1 MDNRF
6 TKRAQRVIIEAQKE
20 AKELNHDYVGT
31 EHLLLGL
38 LSLNEGVAAEALK
51 IIGVDPRKLRTHII
65 NMVGEGDN
73 VLLTGER
80 PMTPRA
86 KRVLSLAVKEANEL
100 GHNFVGTEHIL
111 LGLIRENEGIA
122 NQVLKGA
129 GLSRG
134 KIKKTVLNLLGQ
146 AGFQGGGEMSLG
158 SPGQGKKSSKTP
170 ALDTYGKDLTKL
182 ASEGKLDPVIGREQE
197 IQRLI
202 QILSRRTKHNPV
214 LVGDAGVG
222 KTAVVEGL
230 AQQISDNNIPELL
243 RDKRLITLDLAG
255 MIAGTKYRGEF
266 EKRLKK
272 AMKEISREK
281 GKILL
286 FIDELHTVI
295 GAGAAEGAMDASNIL
310 KPALSRGEL
319 QCIGATTIDEYRKHI
334 ENDAALARRFQMIM
348 LDPPS
353 VDETIK
359 ILKGLRDRYEA
370 HHQVEFPDETLEAAV
385 RLSQRFVTDRFLP
398 DKAIDV
404 IDEAGSRIRLD
415 SSVQPEKLKELE
427 SEKAAVTKEKKAA
440 IASQEFEKA
449 ADLRDEEKKLEDKL
463 KKEKERWESRK
474 NEGSSSVTPEI
485 VADIISEWTGIPVS
499 KMTEKESNR
508 LLNME
513 QELHKRIIGQDE
525 AVTKIAKA
533 IRRSRTGLKDARK
546 PIGSFLFLGPT
557 GVGKTELAR
566 TLAKYLFGDS
576 EALVRMD
583 MSEFMEK
590 FSVSRLIGS
599 PPGYVGYEEGGTL
612 TEAVRRKPY
621 SVILLDEI
629 EKAHPEVFNI
639 LLQIFDNG
647 QITDN
652 LGHKVVFRN
661 TVIIMTSNLGAREL
675 KSKGLGFQKGGQTAM
690 DYRDIKDRIME
701 ETKKIFTPE
710 FINRLDNMVVFH
722 PLEKKH
728 VTKIAGLLLDELKAK
743 LKEQDIQFKV
753 DNEVTDFIA
762 EKGFDP
768 EYGARPLQRTIRK
781 HIEDKMAEE
790 MLQQD
795 IKPPVKIQA
804 SVKDDKIVFKQIK

>member
-6 TKRAQRVIIEAQKE
+6 TKRAQRVILKAQKE
-20 AKELNHDYVGT
+20 AKQLNHDYIGT

-51 IIGVDPRKLRTHII
+51 IIGVNSQKLRAHII

-129 GLSRG
+129 GLSRE
-134 KIKKTVLNLLGQ
+134 KIKDTVLKLLGA
-146 AGFQGGGEMSLG
+146 AGFQESAAMGPGLG
-158 SPGQGKKSSKTP
+158 QVKKSSKTP
-170 ALDTYGKDLTKL
+170 ALDTYGKDLTKF
-182 ASEGKLDPVIGREQE
+182 AAEGKLDPVIGREKE

-202 QILSRRTKHNPV
+202 QILSRRTKYNPV

-230 AQQISDNNIPELL
+230 AQQIADNEIPEILKN
-243 RDKRLITLDLAG
+243 KRVITLDLAG

-272 AMKEISREK
+272 AMKEISQEK
-281 GKILL
+281 GKILM

-310 KPALSRGEL
+310 KPALSHGEL

-353 VDETIK
+353 VDETIE

-370 HHQVEFPDETLEAAV
+370 HHQVEFPDETLEAAA

-415 SSVQPEKLKELE
+415 SSIQPDILRELE
-427 SEKAAVTKEKKAA
+427 TKKTGVTKEKKAA

-449 ADLRDEEKKLEDKL
+449 ADLRDEEKKLEAKL
-463 KKEKERWESRK
+463 EKEKESWESRK
-474 NEGSSSVTPEI
+474 SKGASQVTPEK

-499 KMTEKESNR
+499 KMTEKETNR

-513 QELHKRIIGQDE
+513 QELHKRIVGQDE
-525 AVTKIAKA
+525 AVTKISKA
-533 IRRSRTGLKDARK
+533 IKRSRTGLKDARK

-566 TLAKYLFGDS
+566 TLAEYLFGDS
-576 EALVRMD
+576 EAMVRID

-621 SVILLDEI
+621 SVVLLDEI

-652 LGHKVVFRN
+652 LGHKVIFRN
-661 TVIIMTSNLGAREL
+661 TVLIMTSNLAAREL
-675 KSKGLGFQKGGQTAM
+675 KSKGLGFQKGGTTEMNYQH
-690 DYRDIKDRIME
+690 IKEKIME
-701 ETKKIFTPE
+701 ETKKTFKPE
-710 FINRLDNMVVFH
+710 FINRLDNIIVFH
-722 PLEKKH
+722 PLEKEH
-728 VTKIAGLLLDELKAK
+728 VIKIAKILLGELQDK
-743 LKEQDIQFKV
+743 LKEQDIQFEIDQKV
-753 DNEVTDFIA
+753 KDFIA

-781 HIEDKMAEE
+781 YIEDKMAEE
-790 MLQQD
+790 MLKQD
-795 IKPPVKIQA
+795 IKPPVKIKA
-804 SVKDDKIVFKQIK
+804 SVKDDKIVFKKI

>member
-6 TKRAQRVIIEAQKE
+6 TKRAQRVIMEAQKE
-20 AKELNHDYVGT
+20 AKQLNHDYVGT

-51 IIGVDPRKLRTHII
+51 IIGLDAAKLRDHII
-65 NMVGEGDN
+65 KMVGEGDN

-129 GLSRG
+129 GLSRE
-134 KIKKTVLNLLGQ
+134 KIKSTVLKLLGEAVFPG
-146 AGFQGGGEMSLG
+146 AGGME
-158 SPGQGKKSSKTP
+158 PGTGQPNKSSKTP
-170 ALDTYGKDLTKL
+170 ALDTYGRDLIKL
-182 ASEGKLDPVIGREQE
+182 AAAGKLDPVIGREKE

-230 AQQISDNNIPELL
+230 AQKIYDNEIPELL
-243 RDKRLITLDLAG
+243 KDRRVITLDLAG

-272 AMKEISREK
+272 AMKEILQGK

-295 GAGAAEGAMDASNIL
+295 GAGAAEGSMDASNIL
-310 KPALSRGEL
+310 KPALSNGEL

-334 ENDAALARRFQMIM
+334 ENDAALARRFQKII

-353 VDETIK
+353 VDETIE

-370 HHQVEFPDETLEAAV
+370 HHQVKFSDDTLKAAAQ
-385 RLSQRFVTDRFLP
+385 LSQRFITDRFLP

-415 SSVQPEKLKELE
+415 SSVQPDTLRNLE
-427 SEKAAVTKEKKAA
+427 TKKTGVTKEKKAA
-440 IASQEFEKA
+440 ISSQEFEKA
-449 ADLRDEEKKLEDKL
+449 ADLRDEEKKLEAKL

-474 NEGSSSVTPEI
+474 NKGLNSVTPEI

-499 KMTEKESNR
+499 KMTEKETNR

-513 QELHKRIIGQDE
+513 QELHKRIVGQDE
-525 AVTKIAKA
+525 AVTKISKA

-566 TLAKYLFGDS
+566 TLAEYLFGDS
-576 EALVRMD
+576 EALVRVD

-621 SVILLDEI
+621 SVVLLDEI

-639 LLQIFDNG
+639 LLQVFDNG

-652 LGHKVVFRN
+652 LGHKVIFRN
-661 TVIIMTSNLGAREL
+661 TVLIMTSNLGAREL
-675 KSKGLGFQKGGQTAM
+675 KSKGLGFQKGGTAEM
-690 DYRDIKDRIME
+690 NYDRIKDKILE
-701 ETKKIFTPE
+701 ETKKTFSPE
-710 FINRLDNMVVFH
+710 FINRLDNIVVFH
-722 PLEKKH
+722 PLQKEH
-728 VTKIAGLLLDELKAK
+728 VIEIAGILLNELKDK
-743 LKEQDIQFKV
+743 LNQQDIEFEIDK
-753 DNEVTDFIA
+753 EVNDFIA
-762 EKGFDP
+762 DKGYDP

-781 HIEDKMAEE
+781 YIEDKMAEE
-790 MLQQD
+790 MLKKD
-795 IKPPVKIQA
+795 IKPPVKIKA
-804 SVKDDKIVFKQIK
+804 LVKDDKIVFKKI